1 MKSELP
7 STYIL
12 SSSEIELHYKR
23 PLFDTM
29 ISITC
34 AQDAVT
40 ALRTYINPNQLD
52 LKEMFWVLTLT
63 NSNRLIS
70 ISQTAVGNSLGV
82 IMSIKEIL
90 QIALKANSSR
100 IIVAH
105 SHPSGNLEISKQDR
119 RSTKKLYQASKLLD
133 IELLDHLIITSESF
147 LSFAREDEL

>member
-23 PLFDTM
+23 PLFDM
-29 ISITC
+29 MVSITC

-52 LKEMFWVLTLT
+52 LKEMFWVLTLS

-82 IMSIKEIL
+82 IMSTKEIL

-119 RSTKKLYQASKLLD
+119 RSTNKLCRACKLLE